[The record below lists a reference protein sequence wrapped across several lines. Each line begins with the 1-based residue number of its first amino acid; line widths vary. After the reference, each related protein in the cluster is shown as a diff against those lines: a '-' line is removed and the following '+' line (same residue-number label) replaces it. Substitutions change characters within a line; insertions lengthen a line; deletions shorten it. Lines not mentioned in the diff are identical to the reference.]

1 MILFVI
7 ICSLALIG
15 VLEQLSRRDD
25 VRHLHVVFRSDME
38 LVEPGEVLTLRY
50 TVYNTSPFPLLYVSL
65 GLQLDDAVTVA
76 GDGLP
81 AGLLSRDFTGTR
93 VEHRFWLLPRR
104 KFSGR
109 VRLSLTRRG
118 VFDLGRCYLETGDL
132 LGLSPVVR
140 SRDIG
145 IRVICTAGTCEPE
158 ELHPLGGFL
167 GDVSVRRFLHEDPS
181 MVTGYREYTGR
192 EPMKQISWL
201 QTARAGRLTVR
212 QFDHTVDRNVTV
224 VVNMEATHRRIM
236 EQCLRLTRTV
246 CEQLEDS
253 RIPYAVYSN
262 GDLQNLEEGLGRGHL
277 FFLLRRI
284 GLSAPAGY
292 RDFPDLV
299 NYCMAHRRMGCS
311 YIVIT
316 PELSPAGRA
325 ALERLRAATDMEVC
339 VLYGE
344 EKGA

>member
-1 MILFVI
+1 MIVFVI
-7 ICSLALIG
+7 VCSLALIA
-15 VLEQLSRRDD
+15 VLERLSRRDD
-25 VRHLHVVFRSDME
+25 LRRIVVTFRADME

-50 TVYNTSPFPLLYVSL
+50 TVHNTSRLPLMYVGL
-65 GLQLDDAVTVA
+65 GLQLTDAVTVEE
-76 GDGLP
+76 DP
-81 AGLLSRDFTGTR
+81 PPRRMSRDITGTR
-93 VEHRFWLLPRR
+93 VEHRLYLLPGHRFYG
-104 KFSGR
+104 KL
-109 VRLSLTRRG
+109 RLSVKRRG
-118 VFDLGRCYLETGDL
+118 EVELGKYYLETGDL
-132 LGLSPVVR
+132 LGLSSSVR
-140 SRDIG
+140 SRKIG
-145 IRVICTAGTCEPE
+145 IRVICTAPPCEQE

-167 GDVSVRRFLHEDPS
+167 GDVSVRRFIHEDPCLL
-181 MVTGYREYTGR
+181 TGYREYTGR